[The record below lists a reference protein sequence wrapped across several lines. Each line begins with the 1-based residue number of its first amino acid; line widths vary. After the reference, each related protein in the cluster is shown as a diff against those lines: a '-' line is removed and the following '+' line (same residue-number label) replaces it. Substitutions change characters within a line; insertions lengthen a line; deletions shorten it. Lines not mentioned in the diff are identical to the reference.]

1 MERRSALKNMGMVF
15 GYTVAAPT
23 LLSIVQS
30 CKEKAAYATWVP
42 SYLEKDQGYAIA
54 QIVDIILPKT
64 DTPSATEVNVHIFID
79 EFMKSALPDDQKQF
93 LGLCMDSFFGSILE
107 KAGKEDLTDLD
118 DEDIEPVLAKYLK
131 KRSDE
136 EEEAHNKIIGD
147 FMEATMK
154 GEQASLD
161 KDVASYTFANGLRDI
176 STWAYKSSEYI
187 GEEVLA
193 YLPIPGE
200 YVACADVDELTQ
212 GRDWSL
218 K

>member
-1 MERRSALKNMGMVF
+1 MERRSALKNMGMVI

-30 CKEKAAYATWVP
+30 CKEKAAYASWAP
-42 SYLEKDQGYAIA
+42 SYFEKDQGYAIA

-79 EFMKSALPDDQKQF
+79 EFMKAALPEEQKQF
-93 LGLCMDSFFGSILE
+93 LSICMDSFFGNILE
-107 KAGKEDLTDLD
+107 KAGKENLTDLD

-136 EEEAHNKIIGD
+136 EEEAHNKIIGEY
-147 FMEATMK
+147 MEAVMK
-154 GEQASLD
+154 GEQANLD
-161 KDVASYTFANGLRDI
+161 TEVASYTFADGLRGI
-176 STWAYKSSEYI
+176 ATWAYKSSEYV

-200 YVACADVDELTQ
+200 YVACADVNELTQ